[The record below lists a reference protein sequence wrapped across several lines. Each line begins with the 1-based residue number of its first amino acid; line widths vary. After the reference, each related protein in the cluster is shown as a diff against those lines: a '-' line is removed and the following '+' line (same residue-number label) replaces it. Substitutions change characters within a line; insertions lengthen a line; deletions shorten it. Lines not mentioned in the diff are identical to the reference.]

1 MGTRGIP
8 PVSHRMMFC
17 LALLGVACGTAWA
30 TSGIRFEGPTM
41 LDASNPPCNAARA
54 TTYQMTLKNINC
66 VCNEDVRVNL
76 QSKAADG
83 LNEIDTDDTP
93 KGSFKF
99 IGFSESQG
107 GPFSSGNFQFPDMED
122 ESSKTIFFQVETGPV
137 DCIGGQGGD
146 FTQAKFGIVICDT
159 GGGCDILDGP
169 CEGPTK
175 FLPIVTLNADTSV
188 CPQSDQGTGVIHV
201 SVQKS
206 DGKPTVGGAVNVTR
220 GCKGSPGAVDRNGEA
235 LTPKTNPAN
244 WGKYD
249 ITNLP
254 FPATYELKVRAD
266 GLCNTQSVDLPAA
279 GTLDVQVTL
288 LDQCL

>member
-1 MGTRGIP
+1 
-8 PVSHRMMFC
+8 V
-17 LALLGVACGTAWA
+17 
-30 TSGIRFEGPTM
+30 
-41 LDASNPPCNAARA
+41 
-54 TTYQMTLKNINC
+54 
-66 VCNEDVRVNL
+66 

-93 KGSFKF
+93 KGSFKC

-137 DCIGGQGGD
+137 DCVDGKGGD
-146 FTQAKFGIVICDT
+146 FTQAKFGIVTCDT

-169 CEGPTK
+169 CESPTK

-206 DGKPTVGGAVNVTR
+206 DGKPAVGGAVNVIR

-235 LTPKTNPAN
+235 LTPKANPAN

-254 FPATYELKVRAD
+254 FPTTYELKVRTD
-266 GLCNTQSVDLPAA
+266 GLCTTQSVSLPAA